1 MELLYL
7 ELDALTQLRKRAEQE
22 LITEARRHH
31 VPHLEE
37 LPRAGSDPHGGAVG
51 HHGHTVS
58 VRQQAWVLELL
69 WTGDR
74 NEELVGLGA
83 QERWRVDQ
91 GACAADT
98 RAESELQPH
107 VEACVQ
113 EPGSGRARV
122 GVHWELWSFAAGGM
136 SLHDVRRV
144 GTILPAEAIGHGNNF
159 GSIAVGKLADL
170 QVLDA
175 NPLDDIRNT
184 TSMWMCLVRGGIK

>member
-1 MELLYL
+1 MGSPGN
-7 ELDALTQLRKRAEQE
+7 
-22 LITEARRHH
+22 LIGWSTRCFR
-31 VPHLEE
+31 
-37 LPRAGSDPHGGAVG
+37 SDPGWISSREPIA
-51 HHGHTVS
+51 
-58 VRQQAWVLELL
+58 L
-69 WTGDR
+69 
-74 NEELVGLGA
+74 
-83 QERWRVDQ
+83 
-91 GACAADT
+91 
-98 RAESELQPH
+98 
-107 VEACVQ
+107 
-113 EPGSGRARV
+113 PGSGRARV